1 MPVFLRGSI
10 SEIYLQ
16 LPYALQHQTK
26 WRGTSPSL
34 LSSKE
39 EQINS
44 MDLRCCR
51 LSFLYFLGQTS
62 ALLNLVRRRRRIWRV
77 NESVCIV
84 EKHLPCWLVAF
95 IHSVRTCP
103 FILPRP
109 HILMRSI
116 PAAAASSYLPIC
128 TRGSSGMS
136 ILGMRRV
143 SIWWNG
149 CLNSIALSSRWIEM
163 RPWIICSNSISI
175 SLAYLFI

>member
-1 MPVFLRGSI
+1 MMVLFKILSMPVFLRGSI

-34 LSSKE
+34 LSSNE

-44 MDLRCCR
+44 MDSRCCR

-95 IHSVRTCP
+95 IHSVRTRNSLSSSP
-103 FILPRP
+103 V
-109 HILMRSI
+109 HIFWCFPYLLLLL
-116 PAAAASSYLPIC
+116 LPIY
-128 TRGSSGMS
+128 
-136 ILGMRRV
+136 
-143 SIWWNG
+143 
-149 CLNSIALSSRWIEM
+149 LSAPEVYPECRSWVWDGFRFDGT
-163 RPWIICSNSISI
+163 
-175 SLAYLFI
+175 AA